1 VIEAF
6 WKEIGE
12 SLAGKWATRV
22 LAPAF
27 AFWAGGLLAYADRYG
42 WTRLACWWTARSTPE
57 QAAVLVGG
65 LLLVAFTASVV
76 EGGQE
81 TVLRMVEGYWP
92 PPLWWLRFALA
103 RRWEKRVRQM
113 EERWQALAE
122 RCEGDPVR
130 LPPREQAEY
139 ARLDVERIRLPAD
152 PAHLMPT
159 RVGNLLRAAEEY
171 PQVRYGLAAGVC
183 WPRLWFLLPK
193 EVREEIGGA
202 RGRLDEA
209 TRLFAWGLLFVVWAV
224 WAWWAIP
231 VGVVVALLA
240 YRGMVTAALIYGELI
255 RSAFDLYRFALYE
268 ALKWPLPD
276 RAEEVAAGR
285 RLTEYLHRGT
295 W

>member
-6 WKEIGE
+6 WKEFGE
-12 SLAGKWATRV
+12 SLAGKWAARA

-42 WTRLACWWTARSTPE
+42 RKGLTDWWTARSTPE

-76 EGGQE
+76 ERSQE

-92 PPLWWLRFALA
+92 PPLRGLRFVLA
-103 RRWEKRVRQM
+103 RRWEGRVGRL

-122 RCEGDPVR
+122 RCEGDPTR
-130 LPPREQAEY
+130 LPPRERAEY
-139 ARLDVERIRLPAD
+139 ARLDAERTRLPAD

-183 WPRLWFLLPK
+183 WPRLWLLLPK
-193 EVREEIGGA
+193 EVREELGSA

-209 TRLFAWGLLFVVWAV
+209 ARLFAWGLLFVVWGV
-224 WAWWAIP
+224 WAWWAVL

-240 YRGMVTAALIYGELI
+240 YRGMVTAALIYGELV
-255 RSAFDLYRFALYE
+255 RAAFDLYRFALYE
-268 ALKWPLPD
+268 ALKWPLPE
-276 RAEEVAAGR
+276 RAEEAAAGR

-295 W
+295 L